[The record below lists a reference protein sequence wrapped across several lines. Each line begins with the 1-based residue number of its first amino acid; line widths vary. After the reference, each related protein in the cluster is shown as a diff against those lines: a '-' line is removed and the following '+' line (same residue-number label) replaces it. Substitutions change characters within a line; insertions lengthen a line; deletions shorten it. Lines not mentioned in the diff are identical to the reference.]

1 MAGEERAAG
10 RRLPEPRPL
19 LGSTRLGRDCR
30 QVPLCTAPKHAH
42 GIALPP
48 LTTSSSLPPP
58 SKKKN
63 KTIRL
68 RVGEVAESEGHHP
81 DLHLVG
87 YNRVTAQ
94 LSTHSVHGLT
104 ENDFIMAVR
113 AG

>member
-1 MAGEERAAG
+1 MHMASLC
-10 RRLPEPRPL
+10 RR
-19 LGSTRLGRDCR
+19 S
-30 QVPLCTAPKHAH
+30 Q
-42 GIALPP
+42 PP
-48 LTTSSSLPPP
+48 PPSPPP
-58 SKKKN
+58 SKKKK